1 GPDVH
6 DPVETQNGYATVKIG
21 YYENWEGDCGP
32 WLVPDADPEGL
43 PFGVDYES
51 TWPEFTQPE
60 CEPGTQNCYT
70 TLRVGDRVLRPGFS
84 SAEILYND
92 AGLALIDE
100 SKTTSAPLFRL
111 PSSLLPT
118 FPDLRHDIRER
129 LEYDNSLGLLN
140 YLGIMTKGERAM
152 IQALVEGDNA
162 DETAFQ
168 DAVEELY
175 RWSNE
180 FNVGAFL
187 SELPDCVTGTL
198 DDLLPASLV
207 GRITYDEDTKQLI
220 WSKQIDVD
228 DDPVSMSS
236 NDKNAL
242 DGVCDETDWQDAV
255 ATLFDASNNPHTFLL
270 GPTITVSAGGSLVGP
285 NEEKWAS
292 IAFTDSHMVEI
303 FKVLCSPGPGEIEVL
318 EPDCFFDDKV
328 TLHWDGDGGGRL
340 DEIYY
345 HWQVSEASGSRPAGD
360 SNEAF
365 WIDVTDPN
373 GQQGLNDLTVGGP
386 GLQTVSDFWYRIRWR
401 HPDICGGA
409 WSDFTE
415 PALKEG
421 WIKRVLA
428 GLNLFDQRIDVNDPT
443 APVSTFADIIGE
455 LGPRF
460 EGVVALNCTPDYVN
474 ELGLIEAYQSVLERA
489 MAFTV
494 DAIPPETNESVDQSL
509 QLMAGRLAEFYEI
522 LGDEAFS
529 DAEDPTVALAG
540 DINETNASSMFSFKD
555 QVSN

>member
-1 GPDVH
+1 
-6 DPVETQNGYATVKIG
+6 
-21 YYENWEGDCGP
+21 
-32 WLVPDADPEGL
+32 
-43 PFGVDYES
+43 
-51 TWPEFTQPE
+51 
-60 CEPGTQNCYT
+60 
-70 TLRVGDRVLRPGFS
+70 
-84 SAEILYND
+84 
-92 AGLALIDE
+92 
-100 SKTTSAPLFRL
+100 
-111 PSSLLPT
+111 
-118 FPDLRHDIRER
+118 
-129 LEYDNSLGLLN
+129 
-140 YLGIMTKGERAM
+140 M
-152 IQALVEGDNA
+152 
-162 DETAFQ
+162 
-168 DAVEELY
+168 
-175 RWSNE
+175 
-180 FNVGAFL
+180 
-187 SELPDCVTGTL
+187 
-198 DDLLPASLV
+198 
-207 GRITYDEDTKQLI
+207 
-220 WSKQIDVD
+220 
-228 DDPVSMSS
+228 
-236 NDKNAL
+236 
-242 DGVCDETDWQDAV
+242 
-255 ATLFDASNNPHTFLL
+255 
-270 GPTITVSAGGSLVGP
+270 
-285 NEEKWAS
+285 
-292 IAFTDSHMVEI
+292 
-303 FKVLCSPGPGEIEVL
+303 LCSPGPGEIVVL

-555 QVSN
+555 QVSNLLAEELTLLRGASNMDLGDITIPRNVEPLTTHIYNKLPWNFTLGDGETTYVLNYNVLDVDGDGDIDAVDALYRYPQGHGDAWGHYLTAAKFYYNLLRHPVFEWSNQSEAVNINGRAVAV